1 MFWALTSE
9 PVGEIGFLLQG
20 DVGLL
25 LLGEEVVVL
34 LLVEEVVVL
43 VGFLWPTLPLCL
55 RVSISSWA
63 KACIS
68 AALWALFCCSSYNTA
83 GGGDIRQ
90 AGSRRKR
97 PGN

>member
-34 LLVEEVVVL
+34 LLGEVVVVL
-43 VGFLWPTLPLCL
+43 GGFLRPTLPLCL

-63 KACIS
+63 EACIS

-90 AGSRRKR
+90 AGPGRER
-97 PGN
+97 PGD